1 MNLYEER
8 ATKDAKV
15 EWQVVLVGVFFGGRL
30 IYGVNDTKH
39 EQKPF
44 IK

>member
-8 ATKDAKV
+8 ATKV